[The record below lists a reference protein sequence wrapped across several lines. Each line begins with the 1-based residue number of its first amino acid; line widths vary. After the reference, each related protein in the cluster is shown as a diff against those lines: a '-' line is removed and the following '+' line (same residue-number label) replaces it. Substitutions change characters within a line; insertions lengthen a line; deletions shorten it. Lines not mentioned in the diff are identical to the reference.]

1 MNEIERKREEPSN
14 KKLLAIVMI
23 IIGIGIILY
32 LVFIGFGSG
41 GRDDNASKSDI
52 ARISQEQPVVLF
64 FWGQGCAPCQEQKP
78 VIEDLED
85 HYENLNVTF
94 YWFDASRHNDLTD
107 HYDIYGVPTTIVL
120 NQTGSVK
127 TFVGFSD
134 YNSISAAIEDAI
146 KSYEN

>member
-1 MNEIERKREEPSN
+1 MNEIERPREEASN
-14 KKLLAIVMI
+14 KKLLGIVLI
-23 IIGIGIILY
+23 IIGIGIIIY
-32 LVFIGFGSG
+32 LVFIGLGSS

-52 ARISQEQPVVLF
+52 TRISQEQPVVLF

-85 HYENLNVTF
+85 NYKGLNVTF
-94 YWFDASRHNDLTD
+94 YWFDASRHNDLTE

-120 NQTGSVK
+120 NQTGPVK

-134 YNSISAAIEDAI
+134 YNTISVAIDDAI
-146 KSYEN
+146 KSYED